1 MLITKLLCHGKFI
14 RGVTFNPVSLHGVIS
29 NAHSL
34 LDMAK
39 KVRNNLLYGGKL
51 TCNQKT
57 FIFSSRCRKWNNEII
72 LIRWDF
78 ILRRLQLATQNS
90 RCECETLLV
99 KYLEQVLLG
108 TTLIYSG
115 SIQMI
120 RPFLLRLDLA
130 NNALLL
136 SFLTILK
143 RMHYLFTTC
152 TITKWIP
159 LNISSSKANMH
170 VKILHL
176 TLLKHSGLNIGFFH

>member
-90 RCECETLLV
+90 RCKCKTLLV

-108 TTLIYSG
+108 TNLIYS
-115 SIQMI
+115 
-120 RPFLLRLDLA
+120 RWFVFLLRFDLA

-152 TITKWIP
+152 TISKWIP

-170 VKILHL
+170 VKILYL